1 MRATF
6 IKIIKT
12 VALFTAITAASGS
25 ILSAQTN
32 VITVTNFVTVLVTN
46 IVTVTNVVTT
56 APVAA
61 SVVAVAPVPPPPKN
75 PWQSSISAGLTLAR
89 GNKNTTLFT
98 TEFLT
103 AKKTP
108 RNEYSLGLGAA
119 YGNQQSAD
127 TVNNYKAFG
136 QWNHLFTDRFFGY
149 ARAEALRDLI
159 ADLDYRLTV
168 GPGAGYYLLKETNT
182 TLAVEAGAG
191 MEFQRLGGK
200 DDQFSTARFA
210 ERFEH
215 KFNNRAR
222 LWQTTELVPQL
233 DNFDNYVVNFQIGV
247 EAALSRSF
255 SLKTY
260 FDDTYANQPAAG
272 RLKNDAKI
280 VAGVSYKF

>member
-1 MRATF
+1 MRAIF
-6 IKIIKT
+6 FKT
-12 VALFTAITAASGS
+12 IRNVTLFAALAAASGS

-32 VITVTNFVTVLVTN
+32 VVTVTNYVTVLVTN
-46 IVTVTNVVTT
+46 IVTVTNVVTA
-56 APVAA
+56 APAAA
-61 SVVAVAPVPPPPKN
+61 SVVAIAPPPKN
-75 PWQSSISAGLTLAR
+75 SWQSSITAGLTLTR
-89 GNKNTTLFT
+89 GNKSTTLFT

-108 RNEYSLGLGAA
+108 KNEYSLGLGTA
-119 YGNQQSAD
+119 YGSQGSTE

-136 QWNHLFTDRFFGY
+136 QWNRLFTERFFGY
-149 ARAEALRDLI
+149 ARADALRDLI
-159 ADLDYRLTV
+159 ADLDYRLSI
-168 GPGAGYYLLKETNT
+168 GPGAGYYLLKATNT

-200 DDQFSTARFA
+200 DEQFSTTRFA

-222 LWQTTELVPQL
+222 LWQTAELVPQV
-233 DNFDNYVVNFQIGV
+233 DNFDNYVVNFEIGM
-247 EAALSRSF
+247 EAAISKSF

>member
-1 MRATF
+1 MRAIF
-6 IKIIKT
+6 LKT
-12 VALFTAITAASGS
+12 IRNVTLFAALAAASGS

-32 VITVTNFVTVLVTN
+32 VVTVTNYVTVLVTN
-46 IVTVTNVVTT
+46 IVTVTNVVTA

-61 SVVAVAPVPPPPKN
+61 SVVMIAPPKN
-75 PWQSSISAGLTLAR
+75 SWQSSITAGLTLTR
-89 GNKNTTLFT
+89 GNKSATLFT

-136 QWNHLFTDRFFGY
+136 QWNRLFTERFFGY

-159 ADLDYRLTV
+159 ADLDYRFTV

-182 TLAVEAGAG
+182 TLALESGAG

-200 DDQFSTARFA
+200 DDQFSTTRFA
-210 ERFEH
+210 ERFEQ

-222 LWQTTELVPQL
+222 LWQTAELVPQV
-233 DNFDNYVVNFQIGV
+233 DNFDNYVVNFEIGM
-247 EAALSRSF
+247 EAAISKSL

-280 VAGVSYKF
+280 IAGVSYKF